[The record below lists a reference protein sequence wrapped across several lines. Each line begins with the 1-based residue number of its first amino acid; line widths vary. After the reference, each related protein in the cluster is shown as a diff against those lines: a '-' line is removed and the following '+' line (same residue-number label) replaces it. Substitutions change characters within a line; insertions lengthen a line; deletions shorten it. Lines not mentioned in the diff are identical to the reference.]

1 MNRTA
6 LMATSVL
13 AFSTVAGAVQADAL
27 SPIATVW
34 CATPSFHNANL
45 SDGVQQATRAA
56 MDGSD
61 EPVKILDAMLAYS
74 DNEALGA
81 AIIREF
87 DAVCPDTA
95 RAVLG
100 DDIIDRAILFNNN

>member
-1 MNRTA
+1 MTA
-6 LMATSVL
+6 SLLVL
-13 AFSTVAGAVQADAL
+13 SMFCGTAKADAL
-27 SPIATVW
+27 TPIASVW
-34 CATPSFHNANL
+34 CTTPSFHNANL

-100 DDIIDRAILFNNN
+100 DDIIDRAIQFNEN

>member
-1 MNRTA
+1 MNQRA
-6 LMATSVL
+6 LMAASVL
-13 AFSTVAGAVQADAL
+13 VLSTFSGAVQADAL

-45 SDGVQQATRAA
+45 SDGVEQATRAA

-61 EPVKILDAMLAYS
+61 DPFKILDAMLAFS
-74 DNEALGA
+74 DNETLGA
-81 AIIREF
+81 ALIREF

-100 DDIIDRAILFNNN
+100 DDIIDRAIQFNEN

>member
-1 MNRTA
+1 MTLRTRMTASLLA
-6 LMATSVL
+6 LSMFCGIAK
-13 AFSTVAGAVQADAL
+13 ADAL
-27 SPIATVW
+27 TPIASVW

-45 SDGVQQATRAA
+45 SDGVEQATRAA
-56 MDGSD
+56 MDGSE
-61 EPVKILDAMLAYS
+61 EPFKILDAMLAFS

-100 DDIIDRAILFNNN
+100 DDVIDRAIQFNDN

>member
-1 MNRTA
+1 
-6 LMATSVL
+6 
-13 AFSTVAGAVQADAL
+13 
-27 SPIATVW
+27 
-34 CATPSFHNANL
+34 
-45 SDGVQQATRAA
+45 

-87 DAVCPDTA
+87 DAVVSRYSPRGAGGRHHRSGDSVQRQLNQRLFA
-95 RAVLG
+95 SAGMVSPNRRAQL
-100 DDIIDRAILFNNN
+100 